1 MPMQVHYDFQAS
13 VWRYNA
19 ASSWFFVSLPS
30 EFATEIRQ
38 LFGKAEE
45 GFGRMPV
52 SCTIG
57 QTTWKTA
64 IWFDTKRNGY
74 LLPLK
79 SKVRIQESI
88 QEDQTIS
95 VRVSI

>member
-1 MPMQVHYDFQAS
+1 MSMQVHYDFQAS
-13 VWRYNA
+13 VWRYSA
-19 ASSWFFVSLPS
+19 SSSWFFVSLPA
-30 EFATEIRQ
+30 ELATEIRE

-45 GFGRMPV
+45 GFGRLPV

-64 IWFDTKRNGY
+64 IWFDTKHNTY

-79 SKVRIQESI
+79 SIVRKQESI
-88 QEDQTIS
+88 QEGQTIS
-95 VRVSI
+95 IRVSI